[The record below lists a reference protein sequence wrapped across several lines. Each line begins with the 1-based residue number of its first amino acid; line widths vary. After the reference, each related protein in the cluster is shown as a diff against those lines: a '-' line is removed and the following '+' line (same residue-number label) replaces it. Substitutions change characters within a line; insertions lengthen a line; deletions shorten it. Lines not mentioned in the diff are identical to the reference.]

1 MTKQQE
7 ILKKINILIYQ
18 IAETMVRGGFN
29 MEWVN
34 KSSDEIDV
42 LIEELKD
49 KESNA

>member
-1 MTKQQE
+1 MNLQQE
-7 ILKKINILIYQ
+7 ILKRINILIYQ
-18 IAETMVRGGFN
+18 IAETIARGGFH

-49 KESNA
+49 KEVE